1 MLFSPDHL
9 VDNTCVA
16 LDELYDLGAY
26 IFVRI
31 VRYRYS
37 VVTIADHLNSYVD
50 CLEEVVLIDAGED
63 EAAFI
68 EGFRALG
75 GRTNADCRE

>member
-37 VVTIADHLNSYVD
+37 VVTIADHLNCNIYS
-50 CLEEVVLIDAGED
+50 LEKIMVID
-63 EAAFI
+63 
-68 EGFRALG
+68 
-75 GRTNADCRE
+75 TS

>member
-37 VVTIADHLNSYVD
+37 VVTIADHLNRNIYS
-50 CLEEVVLIDAGED
+50 LEKIMVID
-63 EAAFI
+63 
-68 EGFRALG
+68 
-75 GRTNADCRE
+75 TS